1 MPADGRA
8 GGRQADR
15 RRRPNLAIER
25 AWPSAT
31 QYSRTA
37 PSVGA
42 AEDKRVDRDLVEQAQ
57 RGDRDAF
64 AILARTHGD
73 RLMAIAQRILRDVGL
88 AEDAVQ
94 QTLVIAWR
102 ELPGLRDPD
111 RFDAW
116 LQRLLVNAS
125 YAEARR
131 SRTWNAHV
139 RVLPVDGPGGQD
151 ESMSLD
157 NRDRLERGF
166 RRLPPDQRAMLVFT
180 HYLGLA
186 PTEIAERLG
195 IPVGTARS
203 RLHYAHR
210 AMRAAIEADERPFS
224 AAGGRLR

>member
-1 MPADGRA
+1 
-8 GGRQADR
+8 
-15 RRRPNLAIER
+15 
-25 AWPSAT
+25 
-31 QYSRTA
+31 
-37 PSVGA
+37 VGA
-42 AEDKRVDRDLVEQAQ
+42 AEDGRLDRDLVEQAQ
-57 RGDRDAF
+57 RGDREAF
-64 AILARTHGD
+64 AILARTRGD
-73 RLMAIAQRILRDVGL
+73 RLMAIAHRILRDVAR

-116 LQRLLVNAS
+116 LQRLLVNAT

-131 SRTWNAHV
+131 TRTWNANI
-139 RVLPVDGPGGQD
+139 RVLPVDGPGGPD
-151 ESMSLD
+151 ESVLLD

-166 RRLPPDQRAMLVFT
+166 RRLPPDQRAILVFT

-186 PTEIAERLG
+186 PAEIAERLG

-210 AMRAAIEADERPFS
+210 AMRAAIEADERPVS
-224 AAGGRLR
+224 VAGGRPR

>member
-1 MPADGRA
+1 
-8 GGRQADR
+8 
-15 RRRPNLAIER
+15 L
-25 AWPSAT
+25 
-31 QYSRTA
+31 
-37 PSVGA
+37 
-42 AEDKRVDRDLVEQAQ
+42 DRDLVEQAQ
-57 RGDRDAF
+57 RGDREAF

-73 RLMAIAQRILRDVGL
+73 RLMQIAQRILRDVGL

-116 LQRLLVNAS
+116 LQRLLVNAR

-139 RVLPVDGPGGQD
+139 RILPTDGPAGLD
-151 ESMSLD
+151 ESLSLD

-166 RRLPPDQRAMLVFT
+166 RRLPPDQRAILVFT
-180 HYLGLA
+180 HYMGLT

-195 IPVGTARS
+195 IPVGTANS

-210 AMRAAIEADERPFS
+210 AMRAAIEADERPN
-224 AAGGRLR
+224 AVAGGRLR

>member
-1 MPADGRA
+1 MDAQED
-8 GGRQADR
+8 DR
-15 RRRPNLAIER
+15 L
-25 AWPSAT
+25 
-31 QYSRTA
+31 
-37 PSVGA
+37 
-42 AEDKRVDRDLVEQAQ
+42 DDDLVERAQ

-73 RLMAIAQRILRDVGL
+73 RLMAIAHRILRDVGR

-131 SRTWNAHV
+131 WRTWSANV
-139 RVLPVDGPGGQD
+139 RVLEIDGPPGPD
-151 ESMSLD
+151 EALSFD
-157 NRDRLERGF
+157 DRDRIARGF
-166 RRLPPDQRAMLVFT
+166 RRLPPDQRAILVFT

-186 PTEIAERLG
+186 PAEIAERLG

-210 AMRAAIEADERPFS
+210 AMRAAIEADERPV
-224 AAGGRLR
+224 AVAGGLLR